1 LLLLAL
7 LWLHL
12 PCRPLLTLLLL
23 LPLLLL
29 VASPV
34 VACSAV

>member
-1 LLLLAL
+1 L

-12 PCRPLLTLLLL
+12 PCRPLLALLL
-23 LPLLLL
+23 LPLL

-34 VACSAV
+34 VAGSAI